1 MAVACRYNAGMTP
14 LSASRIAALCA
25 PVAEQ
30 LAIRIVDRTGS
41 TNADL
46 LAETGRLQ
54 APTLLVALEQ
64 TAGRGR
70 AGRNWLSAP
79 GKSLTFSL
87 AWKFATPVHALVG
100 LPLTVGIAIADALAM
115 FDVPVRLKWPNDV
128 LVDGRKLAG
137 ILIETAAQG
146 RDASWAVIGIGIN
159 LALDD
164 ATAARIGQPVA
175 NLPQLEAIDQER
187 LLAALASHLCEA
199 MMQFAQH
206 GLQPFVER
214 WNALHAHAGQAV
226 TIVDQGRIAHEGVA
240 AGIDWIGR
248 LLIDTAGGRV
258 AVMAG
263 DVSLRA
269 REGC

>member
-1 MAVACRYNAGMTP
+1 M
-14 LSASRIAALCA
+14 CA
-25 PVAEQ
+25 PIAGQ
-30 LAIRIVDRTGS
+30 IDIRIVERTGS

-46 LAETGRLQ
+46 LAETGRLHS
-54 APTLLVALEQ
+54 PVLLIALEQ

-70 AGRNWLSAP
+70 AGRSWLSAP
-79 GKSLTFSL
+79 DKSLTFSL
-87 AWKFATPVHALVG
+87 AWKFNTPVHALVG
-100 LPLTVGIAIADALAM
+100 LPLTVGIAIAEALAM
-115 FDVPVRLKWPNDV
+115 FGVRARLKWPNDV
-128 LVDGRKLAG
+128 LVDGCKLAG

-175 NLPQLEAIDQER
+175 NLRHLDAPDRER
-187 LLAALASHLCEA
+187 LLAALTSRLGEA
-199 MMQFAQH
+199 MTQFEQH

-226 TIVDQGRIAHEGVA
+226 AIVDQGCVVHEGTAV
-240 AGIDWIGR
+240 GIDWIGR
-248 LLIDTAGGRV
+248 LLVDTADGRV

-269 REGC
+269 RGGQ